1 MADRPLHQLHAVCRQ
16 HLDELRGP
24 FGIWQHA
31 RGIAPDEAHG
41 SCTDDVARALAVDLL
56 HGRELG
62 WEAVRADAWHSVA
75 FLRDAQVDGTGAFRN
90 FRAADGTWLDDG
102 GSQDSQ
108 GRAVLA
114 LGTSIQD
121 APDAEAVA
129 LCGRLLRDALPV
141 VRRLTALR
149 AISSALLGCDAALDG
164 GPGGGT
170 AATLEALAATLRQ
183 AFATVDVDRDWPWP
197 EPVLTYENALL
208 PRALIVA
215 GVRLGDEDLVR
226 TGLRVLDW
234 LIAVQT
240 APDGTFSPV
249 GCTGWWRR
257 GGTRSTFDQQ
267 PIEATATIMAART
280 ALEVT
285 RDARYRSAAEA
296 AFGWFLGDNIVGI
309 PVATPGTGGCHDGL
323 APRHVNGNQGAES
336 TLMWLTAVEFMRAIR
351 AVPAAPAPSRAH
363 GRQPV
368 LAGARS

>member
-1 MADRPLHQLHAVCRQ
+1 VADRPLHQLHAVCRQ

-62 WEAVRADAWHSVA
+62 WEAVRADAWRSVA

-149 AISSALLGCDAALDG
+149 AISSALLGCDAALAG

-183 AFATVDVDRDWPWP
+183 AFATVDLDGDWPWP

-215 GVRLGDEDLVR
+215 GVRLGDDDLVR

-351 AVPAAPAPSRAH
+351 AVPAAPAPSRAR